1 MTETENTESTKKSE
15 TPAPPPADRPISLRI
30 AGADLLLSGRFDHW
44 RPVGVTGWEDGHANA
59 HLLFDATGTS
69 RAAPTRRNPD
79 LLSFASNAVEAV
91 GDHSYRARG
100 TLRADGAQRT
110 VEATIQTPS
119 GHSPFFFL
127 TLDLDRQAFSGLWT
141 ELQVLASQPH
151 EEESTEM
158 RPRAWLR
165 LPVLAAA

>member
-1 MTETENTESTKKSE
+1 VTDKEITRKSE
-15 TPAPPPADRPISLRI
+15 TPIPLVPDRPISLRV

-44 RPVGVTGWEDGHANA
+44 RPVSVSGWEDGQASA
-59 HLLFDATGTS
+59 ALLFDATATS
-69 RAAPTRRNPD
+69 GAAPTRRNPD
-79 LLSFASNAVEAV
+79 LLSFASKTVEQV
-91 GDHSYRARG
+91 GEHSYRAHG

-110 VEATIQTPS
+110 VDAVIQTPS

-127 TLDLDRQAFSGLWT
+127 TLGLERQAFAGLWT

-151 EEESTEM
+151 EGEEDGHEM

>member
-1 MTETENTESTKKSE
+1 MTETQPTKKSE
-15 TPAPPPADRPISLRI
+15 TPAPIAADRPISLRV

-44 RPVGVTGWEDGHANA
+44 RPVGVTGWDQGRANA

-69 RAAPTRRNPD
+69 GRAPTRGNPD
-79 LLSFASNAVEAV
+79 LLSFASRTVEQT
-91 GDHSYRARG
+91 GEHSYRAKG
-100 TLRADGAQRT
+100 TLRADGTQRT
-110 VEATIQTPS
+110 VDAMILTPS

-151 EEESTEM
+151 TDQSVEM

>member
-1 MTETENTESTKKSE
+1 MI
-15 TPAPPPADRPISLRI
+15 PVAPDRPISLRV

-44 RPVGVTGWEDGHANA
+44 RPVNVGGWEDGQASA
-59 HLLFDATGTS
+59 SLLFDATATS
-69 RAAPTRRNPD
+69 GDAPTRRNPD
-79 LLSFASNAVEAV
+79 LLSFASKAVEQV
-91 GDHSYRARG
+91 SEHSYRARG

-110 VEATIQTPS
+110 VDAVIQTPS

-127 TLDLDRQAFSGLWT
+127 TLGLERQAFAGLWT
-141 ELQVLASQPH
+141 ELQVLANQPH
-151 EEESTEM
+151 EGESGEM

>member
-1 MTETENTESTKKSE
+1 VTETENIRNSDTNALVAS
-15 TPAPPPADRPISLRI
+15 DRPINLRI

-44 RPVGVTGWEDGHANA
+44 RPIGVSNWEEDRATA

-69 RAAPTRRNPD
+69 NRSPTRNSPD
-79 LLSFASNAVEAV
+79 LLSFVAKTVEQV
-91 GDHSYRARG
+91 GPHSYQAKG
-100 TLRADGAQRT
+100 TLRADGAQRS
-110 VEATIQTPS
+110 VDAVVQTPS

-127 TLDLDRQAFSGLWT
+127 TLGLERQAFSGLWT
-141 ELQVLASQPH
+141 ELQVLASQTPND
-151 EEESTEM
+151 EATEM

>member
-1 MTETENTESTKKSE
+1 VTDTQITQKPETAVPT
-15 TPAPPPADRPISLRI
+15 APDRPISLRV

-44 RPVGVTGWEDGHANA
+44 RPVSVSGWEDGQASA
-59 HLLFDATGTS
+59 GLLFDATATS
-69 RAAPTRRNPD
+69 GDAPTRRNPD
-79 LLSFASNAVEAV
+79 LLSFASKAVEQV
-91 GDHSYRARG
+91 GEHSYRARG

-110 VEATIQTPS
+110 VDAVIQTPS

-127 TLDLDRQAFSGLWT
+127 TLGLERRAFSGLWT
-141 ELQVLASQPH
+141 ELQVLASQPQQ
-151 EEESTEM
+151 EGDGAEM